1 MNLPKFARVAAL
13 SLIVAAAALPASA
26 ARRCSCDYCPT
37 VSAETPCN
45 DRGTQTTCGY
55 WLAVTLCPAQG

>member
-1 MNLPKFARVAAL
+1 MNLPKFARIAAL

-37 VSAETPCN
+37 VAPTEPCTVQ
-45 DRGTQTTCGY
+45 GSQTTCGAF
-55 WLAVTLCPAQG
+55 LAVTLCPAG